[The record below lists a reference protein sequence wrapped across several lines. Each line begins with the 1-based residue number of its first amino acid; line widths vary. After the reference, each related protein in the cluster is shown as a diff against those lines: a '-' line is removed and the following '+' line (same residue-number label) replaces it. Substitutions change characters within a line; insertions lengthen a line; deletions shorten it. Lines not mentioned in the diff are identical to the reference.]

1 MQGVGVFCLHSHIYS
16 KSALFTL
23 QAVRV
28 TAMLTFLNLFEC
40 DEMCFFFFCLLY
52 FCLKEDNLQP
62 VFLGNGA
69 ILDYISGNTCG

>member
-40 DEMCFFFFCLLY
+40 DEMCCFFLSFVFLFKRGQLTAC
-52 FCLKEDNLQP
+52 F
-62 VFLGNGA
+62 FLGNGA